1 MGERSG
7 YFCAENFLHFLPL
20 KIFKQMKKIE
30 TQPQDYLPANLRYL
44 RKQFGLSQEVFAEK
58 IGLNRGN
65 IASYENGSC
74 QPKICN
80 LKNFSKFFQVS
91 IGDLTSSD
99 LRKLGAYENAIN
111 NFNKKSVW
119 EIEVIDTYLTKAQE
133 TERLLESLQTTFA
146 ITASKI
152 NELPSDIQFLLLNYQ
167 QMYKASKKIVATHKD
182 LLEYLKQK
190 SIEKGY

>member
-1 MGERSG
+1 
-7 YFCAENFLHFLPL
+7 
-20 KIFKQMKKIE
+20 MKEIE

-74 QPKICN
+74 QPKLCN

-99 LRKLGAYENAIN
+99 LRKLGAYESAIN
-111 NFNKKSVW
+111 NYNKKSVW
-119 EIEVIDTYLTKAQE
+119 EIEVIDTYLNNAQE
-133 TERLLESLQTTFA
+133 TERLLESLQTTFS
-146 ITASKI
+146 ITSSRI

-182 LLEYLKQK
+182 LLEYLRQK